1 MPAAALAAPSSA
13 APSAVPLAP
22 AAATDEAQ
30 AALLEEAYEACRYIT
45 EQYAKTFYMGT
56 KFFSPEKQRAVC
68 AVYAWCRRTDDIVD
82 KPRKDMSSLRTE
94 LADWRRRTQGI
105 WEGKSYDMID
115 LALVDTVQNYPSLSI
130 EPFED
135 MIKARRRRRRRA
147 PLAAPAAPR
156 PPSRNSANRQRP
168 AAPPARA
175 AAAHRAPTIAR
186 SQGMVMD
193 LDQNRF
199 ETFDELYLYC
209 YRVAGTVGLMMMP
222 IMGTAEGYTYE
233 EALEPALA
241 LGVALQLTNILRD
254 VGEDRARQR
263 IYLPQEELRK
273 FGVTEASLLKGMKT
287 DKYLQL
293 VKWQIDRE
301 RDWCAASPA
310 PPARAAPS
318 PSPPRVAPPPARPAA
333 PPPRPR
339 APPPPP
345 RLARSTPPHSHPHPP
360 PSSPR
365 AGTAKQRAGSD
376 ARARRPAPHPRLPRN
391 VRRRHPPRA
400 APTAAAAAAAAAASR
415 PAAHPHPIA
424 PGIRRSSTRSR
435 RTTTTT

>member
-1 MPAAALAAPSSA
+1 
-13 APSAVPLAP
+13 VPLAP

-115 LALVDTVQNYPSLSI
+115 LALIDTVKNYPSLSI

-135 MIKARRRRRRRA
+135 MIK
-147 PLAAPAAPR
+147 
-156 PPSRNSANRQRP
+156 
-168 AAPPARA
+168 
-175 AAAHRAPTIAR
+175 
-186 SQGMVMD
+186 GMVMD

-287 DKYLQL
+287 DKYVQL
-293 VKWQIDRE
+293 VKWQIDRA
-301 RDWCAASPA
+301 RDWYRKAESGIPMLAPDAQLPIRASLEMYSKILNKIEA
-310 PPARAAPS
+310 NNYDNLTKRAYTTKAEK
-318 PSPPRVAPPPARPAA
+318 
-333 PPPRPR
+333 
-339 APPPPP
+339 
-345 RLARSTPPHSHPHPP
+345 LAMIPGAWLKVQTYKN
-360 PSSPR
+360 
-365 AGTAKQRAGSD
+365 AKKEE
-376 ARARRPAPHPRLPRN
+376 
-391 VRRRHPPRA
+391 
-400 APTAAAAAAAAAASR
+400 
-415 PAAHPHPIA
+415 
-424 PGIRRSSTRSR
+424 
-435 RTTTTT
+435 